1 VPTTWLVTA
10 ELFTSPSRVERS
22 VLTARI
28 GNETVVHARCG
39 DRAGARF
46 QTKGAAVA
54 IMVMNF
60 EVDDYDTWK
69 AMFDEDPAGRRQSGA
84 TGHVVSR
91 AVDNPN
97 EGFIRVEFPSVEQ
110 AKAFRERLLASGA
123 IERGGMRL
131 KMGPT
136 VAEVDD
142 ATTY

>member
-1 VPTTWLVTA
+1 MPAASTVSGSVPT
-10 ELFTSPSRVERS
+10 
-22 VLTARI
+22 
-28 GNETVVHARCG
+28 
-39 DRAGARF
+39 
-46 QTKGAAVA
+46 KGTTVA

-69 AMFDEDPAGRRQSGA
+69 AMFDEDPAGRAESGA

-110 AKAFRERLLASGA
+110 ARAFRERLLASGA
-123 IERGGMRL
+123 LERGGMRL
-131 KMGPT
+131 KTGPT